1 MKRTENQNKKKH
13 TTEFEMEEF
22 NEIAPYLDQYAVEFP
37 SEMEIDQ
44 TIRTLEAYMPGQVD
58 QMNEHLQPSP
68 GRAFI
73 ELLQVVRGE
82 VAIFHRSYWVICA
95 LLLIIGFWL
104 GGHSKIDPYMSGIVM
119 VPVPFI
125 LGLLEVFKGRD
136 QGLMEMELTCKITS
150 QQLMLTRLIVVL
162 SANMAFVLLL
172 MLAISGG
179 TGGSISWSVI
189 ALWYAQLMVAAGASL
204 WLAMRVRG
212 GTAVSIFLV
221 GWFGLIWL
229 ILSDPRF
236 ISLVH
241 SIQTPVLIML
251 AICGIL
257 LLISQIRQMSRK
269 YTSQTER
276 GYSFDIDHG

>member
-44 TIRTLEAYMPGQVD
+44 TIRTLEAYMPGRVD
-58 QMNEHLQPSP
+58 PMNEHLQSTPERS
-68 GRAFI
+68 FT
-73 ELLQVVRGE
+73 ELFQIVRGE
-82 VAIFHRSYWVICA
+82 IAIFHRSYWVICA
-95 LLLIIGFWL
+95 LLLIMGFWL
-104 GGHSKIDPYMSGIVM
+104 GGHSKIDPYMSGVVL

-162 SANMAFVLLL
+162 SANMVFVLLL
-172 MLAISGG
+172 MLAISRGNDG
-179 TGGSISWSVI
+179 YISWSAM
-189 ALWYAQLMVAAGASL
+189 ALWYAQLMAAAGASL

-212 GTAVSIFLV
+212 GTAVSLFLV
-221 GWFGLIWL
+221 IWFGLIWL
-229 ILSDPRF
+229 ILSNPRF
-236 ISLVH
+236 ISLVQT
-241 SIQTPVLIML
+241 IQTPVFILL
-251 AICGIL
+251 ALGGIL
-257 LLISQIRQMSRK
+257 LLISQIHQMTRK

>member
-1 MKRTENQNKKKH
+1 
-13 TTEFEMEEF
+13 
-22 NEIAPYLDQYAVEFP
+22 
-37 SEMEIDQ
+37 
-44 TIRTLEAYMPGQVD
+44 
-58 QMNEHLQPSP
+58 
-68 GRAFI
+68 
-73 ELLQVVRGE
+73 
-82 VAIFHRSYWVICA
+82 
-95 LLLIIGFWL
+95 
-104 GGHSKIDPYMSGIVM
+104 MSGIVM

-162 SANMAFVLLL
+162 SANMVFVLLL

-212 GTAVSIFLV
+212 GTAVSLFLV

-241 SIQTPVLIML
+241 SIQTPVLIVL
-251 AICGIL
+251 AISGIL